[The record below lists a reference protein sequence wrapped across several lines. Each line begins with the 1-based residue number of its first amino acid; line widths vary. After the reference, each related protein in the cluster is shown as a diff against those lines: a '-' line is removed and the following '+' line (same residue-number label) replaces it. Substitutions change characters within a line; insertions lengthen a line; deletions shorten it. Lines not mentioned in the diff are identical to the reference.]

1 MSNWEIRSRIVRSLI
16 ASPLVGVPAGLG
28 CALWLSGTLLGN
40 DTLVLL
46 GAAGLLFGIAAAWS
60 RWNRDR
66 PQIRRAAAEKFRDE
80 SNRNHE
86 QFLNDL
92 ERRLQTD
99 DDERTNQHLSVLR
112 QLHRRMRRVGIFD
125 GDRPTMIL
133 PDVKERTEQLY
144 RSCLSS
150 LERSVILR
158 DAALEMTT
166 ASARGQLI
174 KSRESLLGEVGTTI
188 RHLGATLDFLQTSK
202 LEKVDNRHLSQM
214 RQELEVGLEVARRV
228 EDRMSNL
235 EQSLQDDRV
244 LE

>member
-1 MSNWEIRSRIVRSLI
+1 MW
-16 ASPLVGVPAGLG
+16 
-28 CALWLSGTLLGN
+28 LWGTLLGN

-46 GAAGLLFGIAAAWS
+46 GATGLLFGIAAALS
-60 RWNRDR
+60 RWKRDGA
-66 PQIRRAAAEKFRDE
+66 QIRRAAAEKFRDE

-99 DDERTNQHLSVLR
+99 DDDRTNQHLAALR
-112 QLHRRMRRVGIFD
+112 QLHRRMRRVGLFA
-125 GDRPTMIL
+125 GGLPAMIL

-158 DAALEMTT
+158 DAALEVAT

-202 LEKVDNRHLSQM
+202 LEKDDDRHLVRM

-228 EDRMSNL
+228 EDRMNDL
-235 EQSLQDDRV
+235 EQSLSDDRV
-244 LE
+244 CD